1 VLGHIRNI
9 KPDFFIDEQL
19 AKLGPLCRLLF
30 IGLWTHADRAGR
42 LENRPDRL
50 RAIILPH
57 DKLPPG
63 GVATLLGELAATPGR
78 FVILYQAGGRSLI
91 QIRTFSEHQ
100 RPNHREPVSRIPPPP
115 VECGIETLPTVTVPG
130 PLPVEVCPGTPGH
143 AQRGGEGNG
152 IGNGNGIGEGEGEGK
167 GALARSPPEL
177 EAILAAFKAAWR
189 RRYRAEYL
197 ESNDERS
204 DLGRLLR
211 RLPPDRIATL
221 PACFERYLADEDT
234 FVAQAKRHSLAWF
247 FKEHGE
253 NKYLVEAKV
262 LSPKE
267 ARGKTAAA
275 QWLGGRNGERQ

>member
-30 IGLWTHADRAGR
+30 IGLFTHADRAGR
-42 LENRPDRL
+42 LENRPERL
-50 RAIILPH
+50 KALILPH
-57 DKLPPG
+57 DQVQ
-63 GVATLLGELAATPGR
+63 VATLLGELAAPPGR
-78 FVILYQAGGRSLI
+78 FLILYQAGGRSLI
-91 QIRTFSEHQ
+91 QIRTFAEHQ
-100 RPNHREPVSRIPPPP
+100 RPNHREPASRIPPPP
-115 VECGIETLPTVTVPG
+115 EECGTETVPMIAVPG
-130 PLPVEVCPGTPGH
+130 PEPVRVCPGTPGH
-143 AQRGGEGNG
+143 AQREGEGNG
-152 IGNGNGIGEGEGEGK
+152 IGNGIGEGEGK
-167 GALARSPPEL
+167 GALARSPPAL
-177 EAILAAFKAAWR
+177 EATLAAFKAAWR

-211 RLPPDRIATL
+211 RLPPERIATL

-234 FVAQAKRHSLAWF
+234 FIAQAKRHSLAWF

-275 QWLGGRNGERQ
+275 QWLGGRDAEKQ